1 MLELDLVLVDFVRA
15 RYALLPC
22 AEQKAYRSLL
32 EQDDW
37 TVWEWLQGQAT
48 PPAAFAGIVETIV
61 GFVAD
66 GAHRHR
72 G

>member
-22 AEQKAYRSLL
+22 TEKKAYRGLL

-37 TVWEWLQGQAT
+37 TVWEWLQGRA
-48 PPAAFAGIVETIV
+48 PPPDAYAGIVETIV
-61 GFVAD
+61 GFVAH
-66 GAHRHR
+66 GADRRR